1 MNVLYLFNLGHV
13 FTARPATT
21 CSRSTMDTLEQC
33 VKSIQSQQYKH
44 QSDVAE
50 VLLVSLLLTLN
61 KFHTLF
67 WCFLFWLWTSKC
79 RLGGCTKFRLEVSS
93 SDEIFSEQLQGLHS
107 EPCQISKMECF
118 TKTIFTK
125 CSILDVW
132 QSSKYASVITGKGL
146 RLDHMVF

>member
-1 MNVLYLFNLGHV
+1 MNVFYLFNLGHL
-13 FTARPATT
+13 FTARTATT
-21 CSRSTMDTLEQC
+21 CSRSTMDTLEHC

-67 WCFLFWLWTSKC
+67 WCFLCWLWTSNC
-79 RLGGCTKFRLEVSS
+79 RLSGCTKFRLEVSS

-107 EPCQISKMECF
+107 EPCQVSKMECF
-118 TKTIFTK
+118 TKTNFTK
-125 CSILDVW
+125 GSILN
-132 QSSKYASVITGKGL
+132 
-146 RLDHMVF
+146 VFFSIHYFTSI

>member
-67 WCFLFWLWTSKC
+67 WCFLCWL
-79 RLGGCTKFRLEVSS
+79 
-93 SDEIFSEQLQGLHS
+93 
-107 EPCQISKMECF
+107 
-118 TKTIFTK
+118 
-125 CSILDVW
+125 
-132 QSSKYASVITGKGL
+132 
-146 RLDHMVF
+146 